1 VKDAFY
7 LPLLT
12 TEVEQAGTTRHNA
25 SQDMKTEIL
34 HCDYGI
40 YIDHSK
46 AIIVALNEFDR
57 TQEPLV
63 RIELNIPEEENGKA
77 EPETPQA
84 KAKRLLKAFCK
95 KVIDRLEEPHRVV
108 LFGPSEEK
116 YELHKELQHR
126 PEHHHV
132 LKELLVSPQMEQPEE
147 ALTFTGKYYTA
158 RISF

>member
-1 VKDAFY
+1 
-7 LPLLT
+7 
-12 TEVEQAGTTRHNA
+12 
-25 SQDMKTEIL
+25 MKTQQL

-40 YIDHSK
+40 YIDHEKSV
-46 AIIVALNEFDR
+46 IVALNEFDR

-63 RIELNIPEEENGKA
+63 RIELNIPEEETG
-77 EPETPQA
+77 ETETETPQA
-84 KAKRLLKAFCK
+84 KAKRRLKAFCK
-95 KVIDRLEEPHRVV
+95 RVIDRLETPHRVV

-132 LKELLVSPQMEQPEE
+132 LKELLVSPRMEQPEE
-147 ALTFTGKYYTA
+147 ALTFAEKYFTA

>member
-1 VKDAFY
+1 
-7 LPLLT
+7 
-12 TEVEQAGTTRHNA
+12 
-25 SQDMKTEIL
+25 MKTETL

-40 YIDHSK
+40 YIDREKS
-46 AIIVALNEFDR
+46 IIVAMNEFDR

-63 RIELNIPEEENGKA
+63 RVELNIPEEETG
-77 EPETPQA
+77 EPEAETPQT
-84 KAKRLLKAFCK
+84 KAKRRLKAFCK
-95 KVIDRLEEPHRVV
+95 KVIDLLEQPHRVV

-132 LKELLVSPQMEQPEE
+132 LKELLVSQHMEQPEE
-147 ALTFTGKYYTA
+147 AMTFTDKYFTA